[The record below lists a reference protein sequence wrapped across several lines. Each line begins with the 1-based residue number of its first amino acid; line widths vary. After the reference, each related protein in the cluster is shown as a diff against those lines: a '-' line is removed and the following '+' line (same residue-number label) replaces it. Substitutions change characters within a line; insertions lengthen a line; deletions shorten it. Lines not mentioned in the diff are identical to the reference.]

1 MTKKIPS
8 KRGKSP
14 KKEVTMTQAVVVGL
28 NVYQNCHADEGFDI
42 STVCILKQGYRFQ
55 LDDYVVVYFCFPCLG
70 VAVPL
75 CPGEVLIFNTLEDHC
90 IISIV
95 SIYERLYCI

>member
-1 MTKKIPS
+1 
-8 KRGKSP
+8 
-14 KKEVTMTQAVVVGL
+14 MTQVVAVGL
-28 NVYQNCHADEGFDI
+28 NVYLNFHMYEDFDI
-42 STVCILKQGYRFQ
+42 STACILKQGHHCQ
-55 LDDYVVVYFCFPCLG
+55 LDDDVVVYFCFPCLG

-90 IISIV
+90 IRSIV